1 MANSFLPLG
10 YQPQSE
16 EEIKMTEQK
25 EKLYEYYGIPYGVID
40 GLEKEEKE
48 LAIEKDRTEAQILI
62 MQGKEIPEDLGK
74 RLLRYKENDK
84 SLN

>member
-16 EEIKMTEQK
+16 EEIKMTEEK

-40 GLEKEEKE
+40 GSEKDNKDIEV
-48 LAIEKDRTEAQILI
+48 EKDRTTAQILI
-62 MQGKEIPEDLGK
+62 MQGKEIPADLEQ
-74 RLLRYKENDK
+74 RLLQYKEENR
-84 SLN
+84 